1 MKKLSMILGLLFS
14 MGFLGFAHADTPKTM
29 CLNIKGLS
37 CALCAAKVEANL
49 KKLDGVTKCSVD
61 DKTGKG
67 SVEYTESKVN
77 SEQIL
82 ESCNKAGFK
91 CDPC

>member
-1 MKKLSMILGLLFS
+1 MKKLSMILALLLPLALS
-14 MGFLGFAHADTPKTM
+14 SLVHADAAKTM

-49 KKLDGVTKCSVD
+49 KKLDGVSKCSVD
-61 DKTGKG
+61 DKSGKG
-67 SVEYTESKVN
+67 SVEYTEGKVS
-77 SEQIL
+77 SEQIV

>member
-1 MKKLSMILGLLFS
+1 MKKISIFLALLFVGVFS
-14 MGFLGFAHADTPKTM
+14 GFAQADAAKTM

-61 DKTGKG
+61 DKSGKG
-67 SVEYTESKVN
+67 SVEYTEGKTN

-82 ESCNKAGFK
+82 ESCNKSGFK